1 MKNSKNYHVPGDL
14 LKTSDFNE
22 LLVVIEDF
30 ESDDES
36 YYGDEDSDWGL
47 SDSDDDWYE
56 SETEIENRKE
66 AEEANPSK
74 SSKYLLKS
82 FSSSVFTS
90 FLSLCKTA

>member
-1 MKNSKNYHVPGDL
+1 MPGPL
-14 LKTSDFNE
+14 FKTSDFKE

-56 SETEIENRKE
+56 SETEMESQTE
-66 AEEANPSK
+66 AEMANPSK
-74 SSKYLLKS
+74 SSKYL
-82 FSSSVFTS
+82 FHT
-90 FLSLCKTA
+90 T